1 MQKSFQEVVERIVEQ
16 DPRYDKAAYDFIKEV
31 LEFTI
36 KQTKQNQGE
45 TNVHVTGA
53 QLMEGFRQYANKEFG
68 PLASTV
74 LDHWNIRSSEDVGE
88 IVFNLINAGVFGR
101 AESDQISDFRASL
114 DFYQA
119 FEAPYE
125 SKHR

>member
-36 KQTKQNQGE
+36 KQTKQSQAE
-45 TNVHVTGA
+45 TNVHVTGG

-125 SKHR
+125 SKRH